1 MAVRKLFV
9 FFIILIILL
18 PLMSLNVASTEST
31 EENEESSGGSRIVN
45 ALLWLRFRL
54 GFLKTLKMGRYYV
67 RQLRPPVPLQAYPDT
82 LSLKY
87 LNRTTIEIGGKRPE
101 TQEWEKLVKVGGNYD
116 WAWMNRQI
124 VYEFEFVPP
133 ENTPEDIW
141 IVRFDPPKLILKPNR
156 DNLDWFGADLP
167 FKTNV
172 SIELNPAADPTYTTQ
187 DVVLKVNIIREEVLD
202 KIGILRRLPSYFI
215 THREEYIEKQKELGI
230 EYLWFDEPIERLKYN
245 TFLRFTLYNL
255 NKDLPNY
262 DRWIDSTVEILIRV
276 EKYHQAEILAPLP
289 LEIQPYQVKSIPI
302 TIVNLGSHIDTFN
315 FRVKCDDESMVVT
328 PPPVLTLKPG
338 EEVQALVG
346 VAAPRRFLSIGST
359 ASIFIEAYSVDD
371 PDTIFNNTITL
382 STTGIYTTGGPT
394 YNFVLLIITLFIIA
408 IILLYFLK
416 KRRQKISTKP
426 DKPWEIPGEKE
437 YLEKLR
443 EKDKN
448 KYNETL
454 KMMDEEYESALL
466 WYRYYTIATIKK
478 KRRIKAQEDAKKR
491 KERLKMKEKISKKR
505 KEEKAKKE
513 EEKREAKLK
522 KEEQIKEEKQKELE
536 QKKEEK
542 LKVKEKEP
550 IITKKKE
557 EKPEVVVDKKAEIE
571 KSKKEKALLR
581 VKREQ
586 EKQRRNL
593 QI

>member
-1 MAVRKLFV
+1 
-9 FFIILIILL
+9 
-18 PLMSLNVASTEST
+18 MSLNVASTEST

-315 FRVKCDDESMVVT
+315 FKVKCDDESIVVT

-338 EEVQALVG
+338 EEAQAMVG

-359 ASIFIEAYSVDD
+359 ASIFVEAYSVDD

-382 STTGIYTTGGPT
+382 STTGIHTTGGPT
-394 YNFVLLIITLFIIA
+394 YNFVILIITLFIIA

-454 KMMDEEYESALL
+454 KRMDEEYESALL
-466 WYRYYTIATIKK
+466 WHRYYTIATIKK
-478 KRRIKAQEDAKKR
+478 KRRMKTQEDAKKR
-491 KERLKMKEKISKKR
+491 KERLKLKEKINKKK

-513 EEKREAKLK
+513 EQK
-522 KEEQIKEEKQKELE
+522 KEEKQKQLE

-542 LKVKEKEP
+542 LKKEETLEAKKKEP
-550 IITKKKE
+550 IIPKKKE
-557 EKPEVVVDKKAEIE
+557 EKPEAVIDKQAEIE

-581 VKREQ
+581 IKRDQ
-586 EKQRRNL
+586 EKQRRKL
-593 QI
+593 QV